1 MPVATSSRPDRDSLF
16 GEGTARVPGRFIRL
30 TADVLRHYYDS
41 AYLAAHPILAQ
52 LAETLGTDHTVAVQR
67 LRRMLVDAVEGLRPE
82 HGTPP
87 ASPAWRPYRVL
98 HGRYIL
104 AKGLDELEAELG
116 LSRRQIQREQRSAFA
131 AVAIALWE
139 RKLATGAEPG
149 LPGRQDAMSQE
160 ISRVASEEQLCDAV
174 RELEAAL
181 QVVRALAEDKGVE
194 LVPRFSSPVVQV
206 VANPDLL
213 RQLLVSVLSLVI
225 RVACA
230 EEYTVRVEAQPASVR
245 CVLYPKD
252 GCRSPAQAHH
262 VPLPDPVLA
271 LAQANGALITQ
282 ETTDGIWRLL
292 IELRPVPQSYTVV
305 IVEDNRDLVRLYSR
319 YLAGRGYRLIEIS
332 DSAIAVQRIAEI
344 MPDAVVLDLM
354 MSRVDGWQVL
364 QSLRSNPSLRSIP
377 VAVCSV
383 LNEPE
388 LARSL
393 GADAYLRKP
402 VRPPE
407 LLECLTGLLERRRSV
422 GSAPPPATR

>member
-1 MPVATSSRPDRDSLF
+1 MSAES
-16 GEGTARVPGRFIRL
+16 TAHVPGRFVRL
-30 TADVLRHYYDS
+30 AADALRHYYDS
-41 AYLAAHPILAQ
+41 AYLAAHPVLVQ
-52 LAETLGTDHTVAVQR
+52 LSETLGTDRTIAVQR
-67 LRRMLVDAVEGLRPE
+67 LRRMLLDAVEGLRPE

-131 AVAIALWE
+131 AVAMALWAK
-139 RKLATGAEPG
+139 KLATTLEQGP
-149 LPGRQDAMSQE
+149 PGRQDAMSQE
-160 ISRVASEEQLCDAV
+160 ISRVASEEQVCDAA

-181 QVVRALAEDKGVE
+181 QVVRALAEDKRVE
-194 LVPRFSSPVVQV
+194 LVPRFSSPTAQV

-225 RVACA
+225 RVAFA
-230 EEYTVRVEAQPASVR
+230 DEYAVRVEALPACIS
-245 CVLYPKD
+245 CVLYPKE
-252 GCRSPAQAHH
+252 GSRSPDLSHH

-271 LAQANGALITQ
+271 LAQANGAMITQ
-282 ETTDGIWRLL
+282 ENADGIWRLL
-292 IELRPVPQSYTVV
+292 IELRPAPESHTVV
-305 IVEDNRDLVRLYSR
+305 IVEDNTDLVRLYSR
-319 YLAGRGYRLIEIS
+319 YLAGCGYRLIEIS
-332 DSAIAVQRIAEI
+332 DSATAVQRIAEI

-354 MSRVDGWQVL
+354 MSRVDGWQIL
-364 QSLRSNPSLRSIP
+364 QSLRSDPSLRSIP

-422 GSAPPPATR
+422 GSTPPQATR